1 MREYLTRKIY
11 GGVVFALAIFGTT
24 ILAVAISG
32 TIKTWTTGE
41 VLKSADLNTTIT
53 SLKTAIEGIPNW
65 TKAAN
70 GNDAYYTAGNVGIGT
85 SAPAN
90 TLDVGGSLSVT
101 GGSSSYLQ
109 FINPNVSASLKS
121 WRISNQGGNGDLY
134 FDKYADS
141 STYLRTSMFIAG
153 NTGNVGIGT
162 TSPSYPLQ
170 ISGDISVTN
179 NGVLRFGSAGA
190 VGFTSGT
197 NVLSIGGG
205 VTGRVVICNGNA
217 SSCDTG
223 INVINS
229 GGANFVG
236 IGTTTPSQLLTV
248 NGTAGNSTGVWVN
261 NSDER
266 LKKNIQPLGN
276 FLEKLTELR
285 PVTFEWKDPK
295 KLNAKEGKH
304 IGFIAQEV
312 EKVFPYWVDTDKDG
326 MKWLSME
333 GVNAAFVQ
341 SFKEVAFRLRSTSDS
356 VSVVTQK
363 IEFLEKEKAA
373 NEKKLLALEEDNKRL
388 RDTVETLRA
397 TSLRTSQQ
405 LEDRLR
411 AIENTQMA
419 KK

>member
-341 SFKEVAFRLRSTSDS
+341 SFKRSCVSTPLNERLCQCSYS
-356 VSVVTQK
+356 
-363 IEFLEKEKAA
+363 
-373 NEKKLLALEEDNKRL
+373 ED
-388 RDTVETLRA
+388 
-397 TSLRTSQQ
+397 
-405 LEDRLR
+405 
-411 AIENTQMA
+411 
-419 KK
+419 